1 LAPAIEVAVH
11 DPEQGVVFYTVDQT
25 AAAPVVTRRTS
36 CDSCH
41 VSAGSL
47 NVPGLIARSTTV
59 GSDGDVVAPAETH
72 DVDHRT
78 PHPDRWGGWF
88 VTSADGA
95 APYNQRAHG
104 GNITVTGRGV
114 TSNQV
119 FVEWMGSAPESRGYL
134 SAASDVVSL
143 QVFDHQV
150 HAINL
155 LTALNRAAREYTP
168 AVSALAND
176 LAEYLLFTR
185 EAVLPVTLTPRP
197 GFAAYLRSQAPPDH
211 RGRSLAEFDLVNRLF
226 RYPCSY
232 MIYSQEFA
240 ALPRHVKAAV
250 YTRMREILSSPDAPG
265 TYGRPTAADRRAVLE
280 ILQDTKPDFR

>member
-1 LAPAIEVAVH
+1 
-11 DPEQGVVFYTVDQT
+11 
-25 AAAPVVTRRTS
+25 
-36 CDSCH
+36 
-41 VSAGSL
+41 
-47 NVPGLIARSTTV
+47 
-59 GSDGDVVAPAETH
+59 
-72 DVDHRT
+72 
-78 PHPDRWGGWF
+78 
-88 VTSADGA
+88 
-95 APYNQRAHG
+95 
-104 GNITVTGRGV
+104 
-114 TSNQV
+114 
-119 FVEWMGSAPESRGYL
+119 
-134 SAASDVVSL
+134 VVSL

-232 MIYSQEFA
+232 MIYSQAFD

-280 ILQDTKPDFR
+280 ILQDTRPDFR